1 MKPKIVQFEEKIIVG
16 ISTEMSLVQ
25 NKTSELWKSF
35 RGRTKEILNRSSEY
49 FISLQQYPSSY
60 VENFDPHKKFVK
72 WACVEVDAVENMPLG
87 MGRLVVEGGL
97 YAVFNYKGNA
107 ENAPA
112 FFQYIYGKW
121 IPNSEYILD
130 DRPQFEVLDAKYKNN
145 DSTSEEEVWGPI
157 KTK

>member
-1 MKPKIVQFEEKIIVG
+1 MKPKIVQFKEKLVVG

-35 RGRTKEILNRSSEY
+35 RGRTKEILNRSSED
-49 FISLQQYPSSY
+49 FISLQQYPLSY
-60 VENFDPHKKFVK
+60 FENFDPHKKFIK
-72 WACVEVDAVENMPLG
+72 WACVEVDIVENMPLG
-87 MGRLVVEGGL
+87 MGSLVVEGGL

-112 FFQYIYGKW
+112 FFQYIYGEW

-130 DRPQFEVLDAKYKNN
+130 DRPQFEVLGAKYSNN
-145 DSTSEEEVWGPI
+145 DSTSEEEIWIPI